1 MIFFLHPIVDAV
13 NTVLTKIRKSNVPKL
28 LVEIVNLIPTI
39 INSFDDLIKM
49 FVHKPTSEE
58 LKEVIDK
65 ELDQFISLCD
75 TQFDNIESDMP
86 EAVSDEII
94 GHLAGMTKCF
104 LYHKAKIAGY
114 YVEKIK

>member
-13 NTVLTKIRKSNVPKL
+13 NTVLRKIRKINIPKL
-28 LVEIVNLIPTI
+28 LIEIVNLIPTI

-49 FVHKPTSEE
+49 FEHKPTPEE

-65 ELDQFISLCD
+65 ELDQFILLCD
-75 TQFDNIESDMP
+75 EQFDKIDSDMP
-86 EAVSDEII
+86 ENISDEII

-114 YVEKIK
+114 YVEKTK